1 MKTFPRVALVAL
13 ALIPL
18 LVGGCSAE
26 SKRLRQLERAAE
38 YMKTGDRE
46 RARLEYQNV
55 LQKFPED
62 ITAIEGMAN
71 IWHDRGST
79 MRALSILTKLSSLAP
94 GNLGARVKRAQLLM
108 TLGLSREARREA
120 QGILERST
128 SAGEAL
134 LVLSETVRA
143 PEDIKAVEAFLQGF
157 PEKDTVWFHLAT
169 ANLLNLRGDRPK
181 ARAAIN
187 RALAVD
193 SKSAAAHAAMGAMQT
208 ALNNPTQ
215 AAAEHK
221 LAAELSPVRSRYHFQ
236 QVGYLAQT
244 GATAAA
250 IEALNAILKKAPD
263 NQSAWRALAQ
273 IALAEKRHADA
284 LGLLD
289 KALALDAADYEA
301 LILRARVWHAQG
313 EVPKAIAEYQRIGG
327 QFPGI
332 GLELPSLGAAQL
344 QNNDVAGA
352 TATLEQA
359 VGVFPDNL
367 EVALLLGQ
375 LHLRGGQNERVIASM
390 ARVLG
395 QRSDLVPAYLLMIDA
410 AKAAGKLDALV
421 ALFRQ
426 NIAAN
431 PSGSLLH
438 YMLGVTLRQQ
448 EKLGEARQS
457 LEKAVELTPDFG
469 AALIDLGNLDLLE
482 NKTDAARQRGQSL
495 IEKAAKQPGAGTALQ
510 AAGRL
515 LVARAYA
522 VEKKWSETEAAAL
535 EALAVDRN
543 LGPAQGL
550 LAQSWSERKGEPGI
564 AARVDA
570 FLAKFPGEP
579 FALRLGAQSLVE
591 LGQYAKGR
599 DLYEQFLAKNPTS
612 ALVLN
617 NLANLYTDQLKDSTR
632 GLELARKAR
641 AAAPTDAAVADTLG
655 WILYQRKEY
664 PEALA
669 LFEESVKSMPGNGEV
684 QYHLGLANR
693 ALGKNEPAL
702 AALRAAVAVNGDFPG
717 KADAKRVLA
726 EMEKA
731 K

>member
-1 MKTFPRVALVAL
+1 MKTFPRVALVAIASI
-13 ALIPL
+13 ALL
-18 LVGGCSAE
+18 LGGCSAE

-38 YMKTGDRE
+38 FMKTGDRE

-55 LQKFPED
+55 LQKFPDD

-79 MRALSILTKLSSLAP
+79 MRALSFLTKLSSVAP

-143 PEDIKAVEAFLQGF
+143 LEDIKAVEAFLQGF
-157 PEKDTVWFHLAT
+157 PEKDSVWFQLAT

-221 LAAELSPVRSRYHFQ
+221 LAAELSPVRSRYRFQ
-236 QVGYLAQT
+236 QAGYLAQT

-250 IEALNAILKKAPD
+250 IEALNAILKEAPD
-263 NQSAWRALAQ
+263 SQSAFRALAQ

-301 LILRARVWHAQG
+301 LILRARVWQAQG
-313 EVPKAIAEYQRIGG
+313 EVPKAIAEYQRVGG

-375 LHLRGGQNERVIASM
+375 LHLRAGQNERVIASM

-426 NIAAN
+426 NIATN
-431 PSGSLLH
+431 PNGSLLH
-438 YMLGVTLRQQ
+438 YMLGLTLRQQ
-448 EKLGEARQS
+448 EKLVDARQS

-482 NKTDAARQRGQSL
+482 NKTNAARQRGQSL
-495 IEKAAKQPGAGTALQ
+495 IEKAAKQPGGGLALQ

-522 VEKKWSETEAAAL
+522 AEKKWSDTETAAL
-535 EALAVDRN
+535 EVLSVDRN

-550 LAQSWSERKGEPGI
+550 LAQSWSARKGEPGI

-579 FALRLGAQSLVE
+579 FALRLGAQSMVE
-591 LGQYAKGR
+591 LGEYAKGR
-599 DLYEQFLAKNPTS
+599 DLYEQFLAKNPNS
-612 ALVLN
+612 AVALN
-617 NLANLYTDQLKDSTR
+617 NLANLYADQLKDSAR

-641 AAAPTDAAVADTLG
+641 AAAPSDPGVADTLG

-669 LFEESVKSMPGNGEV
+669 LLEESVKGMPASGEV
-684 QYHLGLANR
+684 QYHFGLVNR

-702 AALRAAVAVNGDFPG
+702 AALRVAAAVNGDFPG